1 MKDSYEKIKLN
12 KDSCL
17 RHEKLMTDAQ
27 CCFKGPRV
35 LEARWV
41 RRFKFVHESPQFV
54 MLSHK
59 HRTLS
64 YRHRS
69 QVVLDS
75 LDSKKHRL

>member
-1 MKDSYEKIKLN
+1 
-12 KDSCL
+12 
-17 RHEKLMTDAQ
+17 MTVQ
-27 CCFKGPRV
+27 FCFKGPRV
-35 LEARWV
+35 LETRWV

-64 YRHRS
+64 NRHRS

-75 LDSKKHRL
+75 KKAPSVELSQD